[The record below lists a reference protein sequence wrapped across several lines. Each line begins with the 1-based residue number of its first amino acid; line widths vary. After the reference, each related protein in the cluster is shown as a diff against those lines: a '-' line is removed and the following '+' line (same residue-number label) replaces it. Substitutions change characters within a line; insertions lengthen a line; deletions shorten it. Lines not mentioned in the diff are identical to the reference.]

1 MITEMGREEY
11 IDYLTGLEIKV
22 LVFLAN
28 KNIEVLVEKLVWWS
42 KQSSKVEQ
50 LDMFEFL
57 KVVQN
62 GMLSEILKPSD
73 YQVSEI
79 LVENSFSFFGL
90 LWGLNSCFHGPCYIH
105 MVL

>member
-42 KQSSKVEQ
+42 KQSSKVE
-50 LDMFEFL
+50 
-57 KVVQN
+57 
-62 GMLSEILKPSD
+62 
-73 YQVSEI
+73 
-79 LVENSFSFFGL
+79 
-90 LWGLNSCFHGPCYIH
+90 
-105 MVL
+105 